1 MNSVPTTPGQI
12 SAGSQI
18 EDRYPNTVG
27 DDSKRLVHGLVNR
40 RSSTQKNN
48 SPLPRQTSPILDN
61 MDVNRMFEQ
70 NKGLVKMN
78 HSPIKIEFSSPD
90 KPEDMGVYH
99 GPVPKRLKLELA
111 LAPNLPQ
118 PSNEIETIEMIE
130 SRSSPRKESDQ
141 VEVSEL
147 QEAIRESKED
157 RDSITDISPSQER
170 NGNISDLHRLTP
182 VYNDDHDDRDEENA
196 QVHNPD
202 HDTFQM
208 ISSRNADLV
217 DQIHELNRSINE
229 VINSCDSTVSK
240 YREEIQSLTHEY
252 EAKLDA
258 KAQERATV
266 VQEREILQDRMQLL
280 KRRLEETRDEVRML
294 SQNQS
299 ILKTKYEAATKEK
312 EDYLN
317 KLNELEE
324 INLNLK
330 SEATATG
337 HKLDILESNYRNA
350 TTSVKKLE
358 EEKDDLTE
366 SKNTAMEKLSALDKE
381 LAAKQDETNKLK
393 ALLDEN
399 LAAQQGSKDEKMR
412 QIEELTRAK
421 EDLESNL
428 TLLQR
433 RSVEEKESLELK
445 LKACEKELNSVRQD
459 AAMHKQNE
467 LDLKGKLDLKTE
479 ECQKWQ
485 ASCEDINDDAEIR
498 KAEAKELY
506 SDLEEQKEMRIHL
519 ETSIVKLEEQVN
531 DWRRKCDEYCNNY
544 EKLALELE
552 SVHLKNS
559 NIEAEH
565 LAELEQLHDNLSSL
579 QNTLKKDSELI
590 SQLTR
595 KNETLESEK
604 KYYHESQQ
612 NPPNLIALNKELRDW
627 KDKYQEKELEANKSL
642 KLLAEDLYIQYSS
655 KHEQKV
661 KLLKKGYET
670 KFQGKLDKLL
680 LQNEGLTQEVD
691 QLKAQL
697 TNERREKQKLIGL
710 LESHTSPPTE

>member
-1 MNSVPTTPGQI
+1 MNSVPTTPGQM

-18 EDRYPNTVG
+18 EDSYPNTVG
-27 DDSKRLVHGLVNR
+27 GDSKRLVHGLVNK
-40 RSSTQKNN
+40 RSLAQKNN
-48 SPLPRQTSPILDN
+48 SPLPRQANPIIDN
-61 MDVNRMFEQ
+61 MDLNRMFEQ

-90 KPEDMGVYH
+90 KPEDTGAYH
-99 GPVPKRLKLELA
+99 GPEPKRLKLELA

-118 PSNEIETIEMIE
+118 PNNEIETIEMIE
-130 SRSSPRKESDQ
+130 SRSSPRRESDQ
-141 VEVSEL
+141 VEASEL

-170 NGNISDLHRLTP
+170 NDNISDLHRLTP
-182 VYNDDHDDRDEENA
+182 VYNDDRDEENA
-196 QVHNPD
+196 QVHNSD

-208 ISSRNADLV
+208 ISNRNADLV
-217 DQIHELNRSINE
+217 DQIHELNKSMNE

-240 YREEIQSLTHEY
+240 YRKEIESLRDEY

-258 KAQERATV
+258 MAQERATI
-266 VQEREILQDRMQLL
+266 VQEREILHDRMQLL

-337 HKLDILESNYRNA
+337 HKLDILELNHRNVTA
-350 TTSVKKLE
+350 SIKKLE
-358 EEKDDLTE
+358 GEKDDLTE
-366 SKNTAMEKLSALDKE
+366 SKKNAMEKLVTLDKE
-381 LAAKQDETNKLK
+381 LAAQREETNKLK
-393 ALLDEN
+393 TLLDEN
-399 LAAQQGSKDEKMR
+399 LAAQQGSKDEKTR
-412 QIEELTRAK
+412 QVEELTRAK
-421 EDLESNL
+421 EDLESKL
-428 TLLQR
+428 TFLQG

-445 LKACEKELNSVRQD
+445 LEACEKELNNVRQD
-459 AAMHKQNE
+459 AAMHKRNE
-467 LDLKGKLDLKTE
+467 LALKEKLDVKTE

-485 ASCEDINDDAEIR
+485 ASYEDSNDDTEIR
-498 KAEAKELY
+498 KAEVKELY
-506 SDLEEQKEMRIHL
+506 SDLEEHKEMKIHL

-531 DWRRKCDEYCNNY
+531 DWRHKCDEYCNNY
-544 EKLALELE
+544 EKIALELE

-595 KNETLESEK
+595 RNETLESEK
-604 KYYHESQQ
+604 KYYQESQQ
-612 NPPNLIALNKELRDW
+612 NPPNLTAFKKEIEAW
-627 KDKYQEKELEANKSL
+627 KDKYKEKELEANKSL

-661 KLLKKGYET
+661 KLLKKGYEA
-670 KFQGKLDKLL
+670 KFQGKLDKLS

>member
-1 MNSVPTTPGQI
+1 MNSVPTTPGQM
-12 SAGSQI
+12 SAGSQT

-27 DDSKRLVHGLVNR
+27 DDSKKPAHELVNK
-40 RSSTQKNN
+40 RSLAQKNN
-48 SPLPRQTSPILDN
+48 SPLPRQASPILDN
-61 MDVNRMFEQ
+61 MDINRMFEQ

-90 KPEDMGVYH
+90 KPEDTGAYH
-99 GPVPKRLKLELA
+99 GPEPKRLKLELA

-130 SRSSPRKESDQ
+130 SRSSPRRESDQ
-141 VEVSEL
+141 VEASEL

-170 NGNISDLHRLTP
+170 NDNIPDLHRLTP
-182 VYNDDHDDRDEENA
+182 VYNGDRDEENA
-196 QVHNPD
+196 QAYNPD
-202 HDTFQM
+202 YDTFQM
-208 ISSRNADLV
+208 ISNRNADLV
-217 DQIHELNRSINE
+217 DQIHELNKSINE
-229 VINSCDSTVSK
+229 VIDSCDSTVSK
-240 YREEIQSLTHEY
+240 YRKEIESLTDEY
-252 EAKLDA
+252 EAKLDVT
-258 KAQERATV
+258 AQERATL

-312 EDYLN
+312 EEYLN

-330 SEATATG
+330 SEAIAAG
-337 HKLDILESNYRNA
+337 HKLDILELNYRNA
-350 TTSVKKLE
+350 TASARKLE
-358 EEKDDLTE
+358 GEKEDLAG
-366 SKNTAMEKLSALDKE
+366 SKNSAMEKLAALDKE
-381 LAAKQDETNKLK
+381 LAAQRDETNKLK
-393 ALLDEN
+393 TLLDEN

-421 EDLESNL
+421 EDLESKL
-428 TLLQR
+428 TLLQG
-433 RSVEEKESLELK
+433 RSVEEKEGLELR
-445 LKACEKELNSVRQD
+445 LEACEKELNSVRQD

-467 LDLKGKLDLKTE
+467 LALKEKLDVKTE
-479 ECQKWQ
+479 ECEKWQ
-485 ASCEDINDDAEIR
+485 ASYEDSNDDTEIR
-498 KAEAKELY
+498 KAEMKELY
-506 SDLEEQKEMRIHL
+506 SDLDEHKEMKVHL

-531 DWRRKCDEYCNNY
+531 DWRHKCDEYCNNY
-544 EKLALELE
+544 EKIALELE

-590 SQLTR
+590 SHLTR

-604 KYYHESQQ
+604 KYYQESQQ
-612 NPPNLIALNKELRDW
+612 NPANLIALKKEIEAW

-670 KFQGKLDKLL
+670 KFQGKLDKLS